1 MWEVEG
7 RGGSR
12 ASLCRALPSSW
23 RSAAGGRTKPEACLV
38 GEHRTG
44 EAVDPTGLSV
54 LDVQVEDNSLSVRPW
69 AASPGLSAGC
79 ILTRGHQ
86 ALLMGDSSHTH
97 PLGASITWATGEPCG
112 EGRRWATPSYSRS
125 PPPLLDGATSSTT
138 TRVSH

>member
-23 RSAAGGRTKPEACLV
+23 SSVAGGRPKPEACLV

-54 LDVQVEDNSLSVRPW
+54 LDARVEDNPLSVGPW
-69 AASPGLSAGC
+69 AASSGLSAGC

-86 ALLMGDSSHTH
+86 TLLMGDSGG
-97 PLGASITWATGEPCG
+97 P
-112 EGRRWATPSYSRS
+112 R
-125 PPPLLDGATSSTT
+125 
-138 TRVSH
+138 

>member
-23 RSAAGGRTKPEACLV
+23 SSIAGGRPKPEACLV

-44 EAVDPTGLSV
+44 EAVNPPGLSV
-54 LDVQVEDNSLSVRPW
+54 LDARVEDNPLSVGPR
-69 AASPGLSAGC
+69 AASSGLSAGC

-86 ALLMGDSSHTH
+86 TLLMGDSGG
-97 PLGASITWATGEPCG
+97 P
-112 EGRRWATPSYSRS
+112 R
-125 PPPLLDGATSSTT
+125 
-138 TRVSH
+138 